1 MKLKT
6 KNFLLY
12 WLPALLWTAVVFIF
26 SSDAFSEKH
35 TGSILEYVLPRIVGP
50 IRRARFDLI
59 QFLTRKSAHVTEYGI
74 LALMWLRA
82 WRGAFAG
89 WQLRWARQ
97 ALAVCLAVAA
107 LDEFHQSFVPSR
119 GSDVKDVALDAMGA
133 ALFLLMAFLHA
144 RHSAVGNRQSAQE
157 AEVVGGRW

>member
-1 MKLKT
+1 M
-6 KNFLLY
+6 
-12 WLPALLWTAVVFIF
+12 FIA

-35 TGSILEYVLPRIVGP
+35 TGSILEYVLPRIFGP
-50 IRRARFDLI
+50 IRRERFDLI
-59 QFLTRKSAHVTEYGI
+59 HFLTRKAAHVTEYGI

-89 WQLRWARQ
+89 WQLRWARR

-119 GSDVKDVALDAMGA
+119 GSDVKDVALDALGA
-133 ALFLLMAFLHA
+133 ALFLLIAFLWS
-144 RHSAVGNRQSAQE
+144 RRSAIGGRQSA
-157 AEVVGGRW
+157 EVEVADGRW

>member
-1 MKLKT
+1 MKSAT
-6 KNFLLY
+6 RNFLIY

-35 TGSILEYVLPRIVGP
+35 TGSILEYVLPRIFGP
-50 IRRARFDLI
+50 IRRERFDLI
-59 QFLTRKSAHVTEYGI
+59 HFLARKSAHVTEYGI

-107 LDEFHQSFVPSR
+107 LDEFHQSRVPSR
-119 GSDVKDVALDAMGA
+119 GSDVKDVALDALGA
-133 ALFLLMAFLHA
+133 VLFLLIAFLWS
-144 RHSAVGNRQSAQE
+144 RHSAIGDRQSAE
-157 AEVVGGRW
+157 VEVVGGRW

>member
-1 MKLKT
+1 MKSAT
-6 KNFLLY
+6 RNFLIY
-12 WLPALLWTAVVFIF
+12 WLPALLWTALVFIA

-35 TGSILEYVLPRIVGP
+35 TGSILEYVLPRIFGP
-50 IRRARFDLI
+50 IRRERFDLI
-59 QFLTRKSAHVTEYGI
+59 HFLTRKSAHVTEYGI

-82 WRGAFAG
+82 WRGASTG
-89 WQLRWARQ
+89 WQMRWARQ

-133 ALFLLMAFLHA
+133 GLFLLIAFLW
-144 RHSAVGNRQSAQE
+144 NRSQQSEVRGQE
-157 AEVVGGRW
+157 VEVVGGRW

>member
-12 WLPALLWTAVVFIF
+12 WLPALLWTALVFTA

-35 TGSILEYVLPRIVGP
+35 TGSILQYVLPRIFGP
-50 IRRARFDLI
+50 IKPERFELI
-59 QFLTRKSAHVTEYGI
+59 HFLTRKAAHLTEYGI
-74 LALMWLRA
+74 LALMWFRA
-82 WRGAFAG
+82 WRGRFAG

-97 ALAVCLAVAA
+97 ALGVCLAVAA

-119 GSDVKDVALDAMGA
+119 GSDVKDVALDALGA
-133 ALFLLMAFLHA
+133 GLFLMITFLHA
-144 RHSAVGNRQSAQE
+144 RRSSAGRQPAAE
-157 AEVVGGRW
+157 VEVVGGRC